1 MFIWT
6 NWIERAYA
14 RIGNSYYKQ
23 KDLKKALKYYDHSLS
38 EHRNPDV
45 LKKKQQ
51 LEKEIKE
58 QLLREQLDPV
68 EAEKEKNLGNEA
80 YKKGDF
86 PLAMKH
92 YNQSAIKNPNDA
104 KLFRNRAACLAKLME
119 FPSALKDCDESI
131 RIDPEFVK
139 AYVQK
144 GAILVSFK
152 FITIWIIRN

>member
-1 MFIWT
+1 
-6 NWIERAYA
+6 
-14 RIGNSYYKQ
+14 
-23 KDLKKALKYYDHSLS
+23 LKKCVKYLDHSLS

-45 LKKKQQ
+45 LKRKQQ
-51 LEKEIKE
+51 VEKEIKE

-86 PLAMKH
+86 PTAMKH
-92 YNQSAIKNPNDA
+92 YNQSAIRNPSDA

-131 RIDPEFVK
+131 RLDPTFVK

-144 GAILVSFK
+144 GAILVKLKNFIFIFK
-152 FITIWIIRN
+152 FKLINIFSSFYFIF